1 LPTPQKKAYP
11 NYVTN
16 QAISMHETFN
26 IEAAGRALTPKSD
39 AVGRCSMN
47 SGKVLSFDI
56 KMTYGKKL
64 RCQRSAGFF
73 C

>member
-1 LPTPQKKAYP
+1 
-11 NYVTN
+11 
-16 QAISMHETFN
+16 
-26 IEAAGRALTPKSD
+26 
-39 AVGRCSMN
+39 MN

-73 C
+73 CYVIAALSLELPSSLFALFSAFFLALSLNP